1 MNRISVHALER
12 DDVVGK
18 NVYELM
24 EKKIVPNS
32 CSAKVLETKEPASII
47 NNYY

>member
-32 CSAKVLETKEPASII
+32 CSAKVWTYVNSLDIKKWS
-47 NNYY
+47 